1 MNFMYFYMWPILNNL
16 YNKTIE
22 TFISDERILE
32 NKNKITR
39 NFISATNAG
48 GIIVCS
54 GLFFYTKN
62 ITFYNLSLIIPY
74 TYYIWDTMYILIL
87 NKKNEYGYLYH
98 HFVALLL
105 LYQLETKTSFGS
117 WLYTGLVIAEISNIT
132 TYIVYH
138 LKKIL
143 DNTNKNHQR
152 KLLFWQKSQ
161 LIWYGIFRIPIGGR
175 LIYKGYGVG
184 VPIIPLLQYTSL
196 YILGIFWFTKQLG
209 GYRSTKKLY
218 EDNKTEM

>member
-87 NKKNEYGYLYH
+87 NKKNEYGYVYH

-105 LYQLETKTSFGS
+105 LYQLETKTNFGS
-117 WLYTGLVIAEISNIT
+117 LLYNGLVIAEVSNIP

-143 DNTNKNHQR
+143 ANTNKNHQR
-152 KLLFWQKSQ
+152 KLLFWQKCQ
-161 LIWYGIFRIPIGGR
+161 LIWYSFFRIPVFGVF
-175 LIYKGYGVG
+175 LYNGYGK
-184 VPIIPLLQYTSL
+184 VPMFSFIQYTAL
-196 YILGIFWFTKQLG
+196 YMLGIFWFTKQLQ
-209 GYRSTKKLY
+209 GYYRRV
-218 EDNKTEM
+218 